1 MKKIIG
7 IIICMLMVLPVFS
20 MSVTADIS
28 NDQTELIV
36 HFLGSFRLFA
46 TRTFGV
52 VIKNIGDT
60 TAQNLYYTISLKGS
74 FDKYIDFKDE
84 GPIQDIEPLSGWGLG
99 FGGFIKGFGFVT
111 IEFSLTCSNA
121 DDISRTIIGFQLGY
135 QTIVFG
141 I

>member
-7 IIICMLMVLPVFS
+7 ILLCMLMVLPVLS
-20 MSVTADIS
+20 TSVTADIS
-28 NDQTELIV
+28 NDQTELTV
-36 HFLGSFRLFA
+36 NFFGSFRLLA

-60 TAQNLYYTISLKGS
+60 TAQNLYYTISVKGG
-74 FDKYIDFKDE
+74 FDKSIDFTDE
-84 GPIQDIEPLSGWGLG
+84 GTIEDIEPLSGWGLG
-99 FGGFIKGFGFVT
+99 FGGFIKGFGFVR

-121 DDISRTIIGFQLGY
+121 DDISRSITGFQLGY

-141 I
+141 S

>member
-60 TAQNLYYTISLKGS
+60 TAQNLYYKISVQGG
-74 FDKYIDFKDE
+74 FDKSIDFKDKGTIE
-84 GPIQDIEPLSGWGLG
+84 DIEPRAGWGLG